1 MPDRGYA
8 ARREREG
15 WGVYAV
21 HTGEPVRVNG
31 RVQTG
36 LSREA
41 ATQLAAS
48 LKILAFIEDD
58 TGDRRVIRRYSI
70 H

>member
-1 MPDRGYA
+1 MPN
-8 ARREREG
+8 RRFTVRKGRNG
-15 WGVYAV
+15 WGVYAA

-31 RVQTG
+31 REQTG
-36 LSREA
+36 MSREA

-48 LKILAFIEDD
+48 LKILAFIKAEFDERLV
-58 TGDRRVIRRYSI
+58 TNPNTL